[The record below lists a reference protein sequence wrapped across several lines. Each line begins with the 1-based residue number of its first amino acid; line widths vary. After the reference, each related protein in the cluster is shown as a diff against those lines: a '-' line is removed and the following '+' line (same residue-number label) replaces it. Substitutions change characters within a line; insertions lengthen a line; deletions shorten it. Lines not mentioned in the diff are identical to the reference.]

1 MTTGTRAPARD
12 RDRPAA
18 IDAGAAPPP
27 RGEPTRGLLKGLA
40 VLEALLTHGG
50 EAGISEISRT
60 IGIDKATVYRLVN
73 TLCTAGYVSRIEAS
87 GRYRLTGRMARL
99 SGQVTARSLMEVA
112 LPVMRAL
119 AKATNETAY
128 IAVPNGAEA
137 VFLDKIEGDQAIR
150 VHTPNG
156 TRIPLYCGSA
166 AKALLAFAPQDI
178 AVLVFARLVPMTPH
192 TIIRPAA
199 LKKELAAIRSAGY
212 AIGEQE
218 WRTGVS
224 GVGAPVR
231 DTTGAVVAALAISGP
246 SERLARIRL
255 MKLAPIVVTAAQQLS
270 SALGYGVDHA
280 TGTSNPAPGKARD
293 PGALVDDA
301 RPPAL

>member
-40 VLEALLTHGG
+40 VLEVLLTHGG

-218 WRTGVS
+218 WRTDGRGS
-224 GVGAPVR
+224 GCAGHLGAVREVGAHSTDEVGPDCGHRRTTAVQCARLRCRPR
-231 DTTGAVVAALAISGP
+231 DGDVKPGTG
-246 SERLARIRL
+246 E
-255 MKLAPIVVTAAQQLS
+255 
-270 SALGYGVDHA
+270 
-280 TGTSNPAPGKARD
+280 
-293 PGALVDDA
+293 GA
-301 RPPAL
+301 